1 VTPEAEEAAIAATIA
16 LIEAEV
22 RKAQEAVVA
31 AIIAGEE
38 PRAAVIAATAAFA
51 APMAEAMQDALFKIL
66 GDAVGEAS
74 DVPIVVGR
82 IALSTKLYAE
92 ASATAEV
99 VRGIVQRQASGFQD
113 ARRLALELF
122 EGYAF
127 RAPDAEPLVLA
138 PGNSRLPKYLRE
150 ALLAEADLQG
160 DLQRAFARIQ
170 ASGLSTGALRAAY
183 TELLDEIDLLETG
196 AGRKVLRKKL
206 EVAFFERMRYFASR
220 IARTELHRAYAE
232 REALLLMQ
240 DVEVE
245 FVQIR
250 RAPGRHLPCICALL
264 VGRDLYGLGAGIYPK
279 AQAPVPPFH
288 PFCMCVM
295 SARLDLTG
303 RTAKERDADGDRY
316 FLRRLGSPMADR
328 VVGSKDKLDQVMS
341 GRRTPEEI
349 QNAGRDSL
357 YWLKTAGQVVAG

>member
-1 VTPEAEEAAIAATIA
+1 MTPEAEEAAIAATIA

-51 APMAEAMQDALFKIL
+51 APMAEAMQSALFKIL
-66 GDAVGEAS
+66 GEAS

-122 EGYAF
+122 EGYTF
-127 RAPDAEPLVLA
+127 RAPDAETLVLA
-138 PGNSRLPKYLRE
+138 PGNSKLPKYLRE

-295 SARLDLTG
+295 SPRLDLTG
-303 RTAKERDADGDRY
+303 KTAKDRDEDGDRY

>member
-1 VTPEAEEAAIAATIA
+1 MTPEQEEAAIVAALS
-16 LIEAEV
+16 LIEADLRAAKERV
-22 RKAQEAVVA
+22 IA
-31 AIIAGEE
+31 AIIAGED
-38 PRAAVIAATAAFA
+38 PRAAVIAATTAFA
-51 APMAEAMQDALFKIL
+51 APMASALQDALVKML
-66 GDAVGEAS
+66 GDAVGQPS

-113 ARRLALELF
+113 ARRLALDLF
-122 EGYAF
+122 EGYNF
-127 RAPDAEPLVLA
+127 RAPGAEPLALA
-138 PGNSRLPKYLRE
+138 PSNSQLPKYLRE
-150 ALLAEADLQG
+150 AVLADAGLQG

-183 TELLDEIDLLETG
+183 SELLDAIDLLETG
-196 AGRKVLRKKL
+196 AGQKVLRKKI

-245 FVQIR
+245 FVQLR
-250 RAPGRHLPCICALL
+250 RSSGRRLPCICALL
-264 VGRDLYGLGAGIYPK
+264 VGRNLYGLGAGVYPK

-295 SARLDLTG
+295 SARADLTG
-303 RTAKERDADGDRY
+303 RTAKERDDSGDVY
-316 FLRRLGSPMADR
+316 FLRRLGSPAADR
-328 VVGSKDKLDQVMS
+328 IVGSKDKLDQVMS
-341 GRRTPEEI
+341 GRRTAEEI
-349 QNAGRDSL
+349 QNASRDPL
-357 YWLKTAGQVVAG
+357 YRMKTAGQVVDG